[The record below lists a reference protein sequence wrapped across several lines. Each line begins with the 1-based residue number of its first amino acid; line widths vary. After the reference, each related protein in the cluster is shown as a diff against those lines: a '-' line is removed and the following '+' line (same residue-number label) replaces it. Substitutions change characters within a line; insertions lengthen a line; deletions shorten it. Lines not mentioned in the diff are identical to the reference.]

1 MKIAENNPSVMEY
14 CETRMN
20 QLLADVTSMVGG
32 KRKQQISGIAFP
44 YTGVCKKNTTNVK
57 GIKYY

>member
-1 MKIAENNPSVMEY
+1 MKIAENDTSIMDY

-44 YTGVCKKNTTNVK
+44 YTGVCRKKYDKRK
-57 GIKYY
+57 GH